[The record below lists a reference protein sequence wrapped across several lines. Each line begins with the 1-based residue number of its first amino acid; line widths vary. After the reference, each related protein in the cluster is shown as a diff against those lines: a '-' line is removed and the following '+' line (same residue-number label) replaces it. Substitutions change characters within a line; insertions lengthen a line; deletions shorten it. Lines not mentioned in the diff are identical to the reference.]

1 LSVIFS
7 NLLIQFFGRHAIQAV
22 YRGTMPTL
30 HAPTKRV
37 FFISLLLVVIAWMS
51 TYIGDHPSALVTL
64 AYIVLALGC
73 FW

>member
-1 LSVIFS
+1 LSVISAYSIFQS
-7 NLLIQFFGRHAIQAV
+7 PRYTGGLPGDTV
-22 YRGTMPTL
+22 PTL

-51 TYIGDHPSALVTL
+51 TYIGDHPSALVML